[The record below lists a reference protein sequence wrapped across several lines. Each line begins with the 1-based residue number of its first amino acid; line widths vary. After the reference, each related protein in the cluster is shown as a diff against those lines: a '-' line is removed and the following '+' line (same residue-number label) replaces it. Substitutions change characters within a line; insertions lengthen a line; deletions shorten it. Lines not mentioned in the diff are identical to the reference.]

1 MLVCENISKSYYLGD
16 TRVDALKNINLE
28 IRKGEFVAIVGHSGS
43 GKSTLMNILGC
54 LDRQTAGNFY
64 IGGRNVGRLSP
75 RALSRVRA
83 KEIGFI
89 FQSFNLIES
98 LTAYENVRLPL
109 AYRGIPI
116 KKQREQVNNAICSV
130 AMEGRA
136 AHLPS
141 QLSGGQQQR
150 IAVARAIAGNPS
162 IILADE
168 PTGNLDRENSL
179 EVLSILK
186 SLSRKGKTVV
196 MVTHDEFIARSAD
209 KIIRITDGKIDE

>member
-1 MLVCENISKSYYLGD
+1 MLVCENISKSYYLGE
-16 TRVDALKNINLE
+16 TRVDALKNINFE
-28 IRKGEFVAIVGHSGS
+28 IRKGEFVAIIGHSGS

-54 LDRQTAGNFY
+54 LDRQSDGEFY
-64 IGGRNVGRLSP
+64 IGGKNVGRLSS
-75 RALSRVRA
+75 RALSRVRS

-89 FQSFNLIES
+89 FQSFNLISS

-109 AYRGIPI
+109 AYRGMPI
-116 KKQREQVNNAICSV
+116 KKQRERVKNAICSV
-130 AMEGRA
+130 GMAERA
-136 AHLPS
+136 SHLPS

-168 PTGNLDRENSL
+168 PTGNLDRENGL

-186 SLSRKGKTVV
+186 KLSQNGKTIV
-196 MVTHDEFIARSAD
+196 MVTHDEFIAQSAD